1 MRNVELRSRCFF
13 PANVGHNLGGEMG
26 DLESGYEEVD
36 GVRLGYLIIKGKQM
50 FALSQV
56 FTNLLKNIPRTTVH
70 KRMDHLNVEKHH
82 CDLEELRKLK
92 AINSIAFHA
101 AKCTL
106 ISREDVEALYTSCK
120 TERVLKTKRRKINRT
135 LLATELKQEKN
146 PTDRYASFLKENKV
160 WLSLNGKPQPL
171 AGMSKALQG
180 DSSSLPASNLPQF
193 YSKFTS
199 HSYTEMVRSHCKT
212 PQNYETAEISS
223 NCVAFHSNHS
233 LFRSMICRHPVFY
246 QSAIAYYPKSQNATG
261 LTYYF
266 RRKSSCEIT
275 QKHLGSSSTAKR
287 VLLAAAAPKSCK
299 TKGGDQRLNKFHL
312 ASGLHCN
319 QGPLQES
326 CSSDSESSSFSD
338 RADNDSD
345 FGSSLSSSS
354 NSVSSDEEEEDSVS
368 ESSDVTSASDEDSSS
383 ESDSS
388 SVSSQVSVQS
398 IRFRRTSFSSICSK
412 PLVLTQPSFHYQFQA
427 KNNNVVYET
436 ADSDLLEGKTS
447 HCNLKSATIVKR
459 NEQNWTIKSHNV
471 CCSTGYGSCFA
482 EINNDRISEI
492 AFPHS
497 EISHY
502 LKRTE
507 STINCAKEGGPAP
520 SPKGNTE
527 FPQQRTLTESKK
539 CLGASISHCAE
550 ENNVTIVS
558 EPTDNDSPLAV
569 NVEKESKIG
578 NFIALSSAF
587 QSLNTDSSLGPAVQI
602 QSDDAD
608 MGQAIMHNITVK
620 LEENSCE
627 EEYGYVSPQPRKKIK
642 YACNVSKQAV
652 TTLSENKIR
661 DCFSTKAK
669 ESYVCF
675 EKATTS
681 QNVSRRSEDLQRTL
695 NIPVL
700 EDCEFRNGA
709 RIRRNYR
716 TLVLGKQHTLQSSS
730 VKPIVKSENPR
741 ITGKTD
747 VHEGTLEEFAGTN
760 KRKRVANG
768 VASTVKRPF
777 NFMANF
783 PSPPS
788 LIIGNDGDL
797 CPAYSLNSTKDP
809 EAPQKAHPVW
819 KWQMG
824 GAAIPLP
831 PSHKFRRFN
840 L

>member
-13 PANVGHNLGGEMG
+13 SAIVGQNLGVDMG

-70 KRMDHLNVEKHH
+70 KRMDHLNVKKHH

-120 TERVLKTKRRKINRT
+120 TERVLKTKRRKINGT
-135 LLATELKQEKN
+135 LLSTELKQGKA
-146 PTDRYASFLKENKV
+146 PADHYTSFLKENKV

-171 AGMSKALQG
+171 AGIGRTLQG
-180 DSSSLPASNLPQF
+180 GGSSLPASNLPQF

-223 NCVAFHSNHS
+223 NCVAFHTNHS

-246 QSAIAYYPKSQNATG
+246 QSAIAYYPKSPNAAG

-275 QKHLGSSSTAKR
+275 QKHLGSSSSAKR
-287 VLLAAAAPKSCK
+287 VLLAAAAPKSYK
-299 TKGGDQRLNKFHL
+299 TKGGDQCLNKFHL
-312 ASGLHCN
+312 ANGLHCN

-354 NSVSSDEEEEDSVS
+354 NSVSSDEEEEDTVS

-388 SVSSQVSVQS
+388 SVSSQVSLQS

-412 PLVLTQPSFHYQFQA
+412 PLVITQPTFHYQFQA
-427 KNNNVVYET
+427 KNNNVLHET
-436 ADSDLLEGKTS
+436 AGNDLLEGRTS
-447 HCNLKSATIVKR
+447 HCNLRSSAVVKK
-459 NEQNWTIKSHNV
+459 NEQHWTIKSHNV
-471 CCSTGYGSCFA
+471 SCSTGSGSCGG
-482 EINNDRISEI
+482 EVNNDRISELP
-492 AFPHS
+492 FPHS
-497 EISHY
+497 EISQY
-502 LKRTE
+502 LKRSE
-507 STINCAKEGGPAP
+507 STINRAPEGGLVPG
-520 SPKGNTE
+520 PKGNTE
-527 FPQQRTLTESKK
+527 FPQQRTLTESRK

-558 EPTDNDSPLAV
+558 EPPDNDSPLTA
-569 NVEKESKIG
+569 NVEKESKIS

-587 QSLNTDSSLGPAVQI
+587 QSLNTDNSQGPAVHI
-602 QSDDAD
+602 HGDGAD
-608 MGQAIMHNITVK
+608 MGKAIMHNITVK
-620 LEENSCE
+620 LEESSCE
-627 EEYGYVSPQPRKKIK
+627 EEYGYMAQHPRKKPK
-642 YACNVSKQAV
+642 YACNVSQQAV
-652 TTLSENKIR
+652 TTLSENKMR
-661 DCFSTKAK
+661 DCFATKAK
-669 ESYVCF
+669 ESYVCT
-675 EKATTS
+675 EKATNS
-681 QNVSRRSEDLQRTL
+681 QNATRRGEDLQSTL
-695 NIPVL
+695 NDPVL

-716 TLVLGKQHTLQSSS
+716 TLVLGKQHALQGSS
-730 VKPIVKSENPR
+730 VKTIVKSENPR
-741 ITGKTD
+741 LTGKTD
-747 VHEGTLEEFAGTN
+747 VHEGTPEEFAGTN
-760 KRKRVANG
+760 KRKRVASG
-768 VASTVKRPF
+768 VASTLKRPF

-788 LIIGNDGDL
+788 LIVGNDGDL
-797 CPAYSLNSTKDP
+797 CPAYSLDSTKDP
-809 EAPQKAHPVW
+809 KAPQKAHPVW
-819 KWQMG
+819 KWQLG
-824 GAAIPLP
+824 GAAVPLP

>member
-1 MRNVELRSRCFF
+1 MRNVEFRSRCFC
-13 PANVGHNLGGEMG
+13 PANVGQNSGSEMG

-70 KRMDHLNVEKHH
+70 KRMDHLNVKKHH

-120 TERVLKTKRRKINRT
+120 TERVLKTKRRKINGT
-135 LLATELKQEKN
+135 LLSTELNQEKT
-146 PTDRYASFLKENKV
+146 PTDRCASILKENKV
-160 WLSLNGKPQPL
+160 WLTLNGTPQPL
-171 AGMSKALQG
+171 AGMNRALRG
-180 DSSSLPASNLPQF
+180 DGSSLPASNLPQF

-199 HSYTEMVRSHCKT
+199 HSYTEMIRSHCKI

-223 NCVAFHSNHS
+223 NCVAFHTNHS

-246 QSAIAYYPKSQNATG
+246 QSAIAYYPKSPNATG

-299 TKGGDQRLNKFHL
+299 AKGDSECLNTFHV
-312 ASGLHCN
+312 ANGQQCN
-319 QGPLQES
+319 QGPSQES
-326 CSSDSESSSFSD
+326 CSSDSESSSFSG

-354 NSVSSDEEEEDSVS
+354 NSASSDEEDDSVS
-368 ESSDVTSASDEDSSS
+368 DSSDVTSASDEDTSS

-427 KNNNVVYET
+427 KSNNVVYET
-436 ADSDLLEGKTS
+436 ASTDLLEGRTS

-459 NEQNWTIKSHNV
+459 NEQNWTIKAHNV
-471 CCSTGYGSCFA
+471 CCSTGYGSCLA
-482 EINNDRISEI
+482 EINNDRISEF

-520 SPKGNTE
+520 TNPKGNTE
-527 FPQQRTLTESKK
+527 FPQQRTLTESNK
-539 CLGASISHCAE
+539 CLGASIAHCAE
-550 ENNVTIVS
+550 ENKVTIVS
-558 EPTDNDSPLAV
+558 EPADNDSSLAA
-569 NVEKESKIG
+569 NAEIEPNTG
-578 NFIALSSAF
+578 NFIALSSTF
-587 QSLNTDSSLGPAVQI
+587 QSVNTDRSQGPAVRI
-602 QSDDAD
+602 HSDNAH
-608 MGQAIMHNITVK
+608 MGKAVMHNITVK
-620 LEENSCE
+620 LEENSCD
-627 EEYGYVSPQPRKKIK
+627 EEYEYVPQQPRKKLK
-642 YACNVSKQAV
+642 YACNVSKRAEA
-652 TTLSENKIR
+652 TLRENKIR

-669 ESYVCF
+669 ESHVCT
-675 EKATTS
+675 ETATSS
-681 QNVSRRSEDLQRTL
+681 QNASRPREDLQRTL

-716 TLVLGKQHTLQSSS
+716 TLVLGKQHTLQNSS
-730 VKPIVKSENPR
+730 VKTIVKSENPR
-741 ITGKTD
+741 LTGKTD
-747 VHEGTLEEFAGTN
+747 VHEGTLEEFAGSN
-760 KRKRVANG
+760 KRKRIANG

-824 GAAIPLP
+824 GAVIPLP

>member
-1 MRNVELRSRCFF
+1 MRNVEFRGRCFF
-13 PANVGHNLGGEMG
+13 SANVGQNLVVDMG

-70 KRMDHLNVEKHH
+70 KRMDHLNVKKHH

-120 TERVLKTKRRKINRT
+120 TERVLRTKRRKINGT
-135 LLATELKQEKN
+135 LLSTGLKPEKA

-171 AGMSKALQG
+171 TGINRSLQG
-180 DSSSLPASNLPQF
+180 GGSSLPASDLPQF
-193 YSKFTS
+193 YSKFTR
-199 HSYTEMVRSHCKT
+199 HSYTEMVRSHCKA

-223 NCVAFHSNHS
+223 NCVAFHTNHS

-246 QSAIAYYPKSQNATG
+246 QSAIAYYPKSPNATG

-275 QKHLGSSSTAKR
+275 QKHSGSSSTAKR
-287 VLLAAAAPKSCK
+287 VLLAAACPKSYK
-299 TKGGDQRLNKFHL
+299 TKGGDQCLNKCHL
-312 ASGLHCN
+312 ANGLHCN

-338 RADNDSD
+338 RALNDSD

-354 NSVSSDEEEEDSVS
+354 NSVSSDEEEEDTVS

-388 SVSSQVSVQS
+388 SVSSQVSLQS

-427 KNNNVVYET
+427 KNNSET
-436 ADSDLLEGKTS
+436 AGNDLPEGRSS
-447 HCNLKSATIVKR
+447 HWNLKSSTVVKR

-471 CCSTGYGSCFA
+471 CCSTSYGSCVA
-482 EINNDRISEI
+482 EINNDRISELP
-492 AFPHS
+492 FPHS
-497 EISHY
+497 EISH

-507 STINCAKEGGPAP
+507 STSNRAAEGGPVL
-520 SPKGNTE
+520 SPKENTE
-527 FPQQRTLTESKK
+527 FPQQRTLTESRK
-539 CLGASISHCAE
+539 CLRATISHCAE
-550 ENNVTIVS
+550 ENNVTIVPGPL
-558 EPTDNDSPLAV
+558 ENDSPLAV
-569 NVEKESKIG
+569 NVEKESKI
-578 NFIALSSAF
+578 ITLSSAL
-587 QSLNTDSSLGPAVQI
+587 QSLNANSSQGPAVHI
-602 QSDDAD
+602 DSDDA
-608 MGQAIMHNITVK
+608 GIMHNMTVK

-627 EEYGYVSPQPRKKIK
+627 EDYGYTTQQPRKKLK

-652 TTLSENKIR
+652 TTLSENKMQEG
-661 DCFSTKAK
+661 FSTKAK
-669 ESYVCF
+669 ESYVCT
-675 EKATTS
+675 EKATNS
-681 QNVSRRSEDLQRTL
+681 QNLSRRSEDLESTL

-700 EDCEFRNGA
+700 EDYEFRNGA

-716 TLVLGKQHTLQSSS
+716 TLVLGKQHTLQNSS
-730 VKPIVKSENPR
+730 VKTIVKSENPR
-741 ITGKTD
+741 LTGKTD
-747 VHEGTLEEFAGTN
+747 VHEETLEEFAGTN

-768 VASTVKRPF
+768 VASTLKRPF

-824 GAAIPLP
+824 GSAIPLP